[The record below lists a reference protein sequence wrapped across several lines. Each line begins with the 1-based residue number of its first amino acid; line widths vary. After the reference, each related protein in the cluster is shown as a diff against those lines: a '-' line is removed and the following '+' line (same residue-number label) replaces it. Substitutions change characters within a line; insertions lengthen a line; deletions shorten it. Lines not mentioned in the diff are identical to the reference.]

1 MGFPRLGVLNSAS
14 SSLFLTVDTS
24 ESRQFFQVLT
34 VKVLHHF
41 KKCVENPR
49 PVVRRFMPADTLP
62 QIIDHNFKTL
72 KISKGFS
79 G

>member
-1 MGFPRLGVLNSAS
+1 MGFSCLAVHVSAS

-24 ESRQFFQVLT
+24 ESRQFLT
-34 VKVLHHF
+34 DLSPKVLHHL
-41 KKCVENPR
+41 KKSVENPR
-49 PVVRRFMPADTLP
+49 PVARRFMPADTLP